1 MKAVS
6 KELSYKK
13 TLQTYLKTCQSNSV
27 WQKRTGQY
35 MSLSPEEKATHY
47 NQLIDILKKHG
58 SQTLFRGTM
67 GNMEL
72 QHAVDTG
79 RLGQDFGCG
88 GKSLSFDLPAYIR
101 ENGSAYFL
109 SASECPIT
117 AKPYASGCF
126 TKLPR
131 RGFVIALGMPK
142 VFTTPNKVLKINP
155 KAFAAYDD
163 IKLQDEFCI
172 ENGGTKYTPIADM
185 TRKNNET
192 TLVLTNYRATKNW
205 RPKICT
211 DIHQIIEVC
220 GPGKFLGSMMSFS
233 QPILLSELTN
243 PNFKKRQWSLE
254 VFLDCGNDPEI
265 IEAAIL
271 NNILEPENRLLT
283 LADADAIDD
292 SGILDN
298 YIDADSDHH
307 DTIQLNQVPSDI
319 PIGDQNQLVEY
330 MEENLQQRYK
340 TTSMPQKMQSMLA
353 LEVISHGA
361 NEILTAEPRGWG
373 FA

>member
-1 MKAVS
+1 
-6 KELSYKK
+6 
-13 TLQTYLKTCQSNSV
+13 
-27 WQKRTGQY
+27 
-35 MSLSPEEKATHY
+35 
-47 NQLIDILKKHG
+47 
-58 SQTLFRGTM
+58 
-67 GNMEL
+67 
-72 QHAVDTG
+72 
-79 RLGQDFGCG
+79 
-88 GKSLSFDLPAYIR
+88 
-101 ENGSAYFL
+101 
-109 SASECPIT
+109 
-117 AKPYASGCF
+117 
-126 TKLPR
+126 
-131 RGFVIALGMPK
+131 
-142 VFTTPNKVLKINP
+142 
-155 KAFAAYDD
+155 
-163 IKLQDEFCI
+163 
-172 ENGGTKYTPIADM
+172 
-185 TRKNNET
+185 
-192 TLVLTNYRATKNW
+192 
-205 RPKICT
+205 
-211 DIHQIIEVC
+211 
-220 GPGKFLGSMMSFS
+220 MSFS